1 MQISNFL
8 IRRVVIRGE
17 GKRHY
22 RSSRLNR
29 VDKYLSRAFENLPR
43 FQNTRLGG
51 ANSHDPRKSSLFDT
65 HLETHESWR
74 NLEVNGFKK
83 QSFAREPLLERSPFI
98 KEGGGTELSPA
109 TVQLLSR
116 PHAGTFHASLRG
128 VSSDLA
134 FISTLFSSPIYIYIY
149 IFRLFHPSSLF
160 DHYASLT
167 SEQVRPST
175 VVEAAES
182 KVTTFLSLFRARN
195 KNTSASRK

>member
-1 MQISNFL
+1 MRLKIFL
-8 IRRVVIRGE
+8 VSRIRD
-17 GKRHY
+17 Y
-22 RSSRLNR
+22 
-29 VDKYLSRAFENLPR
+29 
-43 FQNTRLGG
+43 
-51 ANSHDPRKSSLFDT
+51 NSHDPRKSSLFDT

-109 TVQLLSR
+109 TVQNYFLVPTRGRSTRHYAASPPTLRSFPPFLHPLLL
-116 PHAGTFHASLRG
+116 P
-128 VSSDLA
+128 
-134 FISTLFSSPIYIYIY
+134 YIYIY

>member
-1 MQISNFL
+1 M
-8 IRRVVIRGE
+8 VIRGE

-109 TVQLLSR
+109 TVQNYFLVPTRGRSTR
-116 PHAGTFHASLRG
+116 HYAASPPTLR
-128 VSSDLA
+128 S
-134 FISTLFSSPIYIYIY
+134 FPPSSPPLYIYIY
-149 IFRLFHPSSLF
+149 FPSLPSLF
-160 DHYASLT
+160 PL
-167 SEQVRPST
+167 RPLRVPYERT
-175 VVEAAES
+175 GAA
-182 KVTTFLSLFRARN
+182 KHCRR
-195 KNTSASRK
+195 SRRKQGNHLPLLIPREE

>member
-116 PHAGTFHASLRG
+116 PHAGTFHASLRS

-134 FISTLFSSPIYIYIY
+134 FISTLFSSPIYIYIS
-149 IFRLFHPSSLF
+149 LPSLF
-160 DHYASLT
+160 PL
-167 SEQVRPST
+167 RPLRVPYERT
-175 VVEAAES
+175 GAA
-182 KVTTFLSLFRARN
+182 KHCRR
-195 KNTSASRK
+195 SRRKQGNHLPLLIPREE

>member
-29 VDKYLSRAFENLPR
+29 VDLSYKYLSRAFENLPR

-109 TVQLLSR
+109 TVQNYFLVPTRGRSTRHYAASPPTLRSFPPFLHPLLL
-116 PHAGTFHASLRG
+116 P
-128 VSSDLA
+128 
-134 FISTLFSSPIYIYIY
+134 YIYIY
-149 IFRLFHPSSLF
+149 ISSIPLPSS
-160 DHYASLT
+160 T
-167 SEQVRPST
+167 ITRPLRANRCGQALS
-175 VVEAAES
+175 S
-182 KVTTFLSLFRARN
+182 KPQKAR
-195 KNTSASRK
+195 